1 MEQNDYN
8 RGIFYL
14 LLFICF
20 IGTGVI
26 LKLAASVFLPITFA
40 LLFTFVMMPVIRNLN
55 KKLHIPWPVGI
66 LCMLLL
72 FGAVFFVI
80 GNLLLSSIKAIIGV
94 YPKYEER
101 FNLIYKFIALRFG
114 LSYDSGLN
122 FIENMWNQLDIR
134 TQIQKFALSLSTNI
148 IVFIK
153 DLLIIILLMVFLL
166 SEMRFIKEKVNCAFQ
181 NKAKRRVTHIINH
194 VIAEIMR
201 FISIKFFISL
211 TTGLVVFLGTL
222 VIGLD
227 FPIIWG
233 FIAFL
238 LNFIP
243 TFGSIISSVIT
254 VLFSVLQFFPH
265 ITPMILTA
273 LLVISV
279 NTFLGNFLEPRIEGE
294 HLDLSPFIILV
305 CLSMWGWMWGFPGMI
320 VAVPITVSIKIICEN
335 VSFLHPVA
343 ILLGNDPKNT
353 AKEFSSPEKDRNTTE
368 SDDKSEK

>member
-1 MEQNDYN
+1 
-8 RGIFYL
+8 
-14 LLFICF
+14 
-20 IGTGVI
+20 
-26 LKLAASVFLPITFA
+26 
-40 LLFTFVMMPVIRNLN
+40 
-55 KKLHIPWPVGI
+55 
-66 LCMLLL
+66 
-72 FGAVFFVI
+72 
-80 GNLLLSSIKAIIGV
+80 
-94 YPKYEER
+94 
-101 FNLIYKFIALRFG
+101 
-114 LSYDSGLN
+114 
-122 FIENMWNQLDIR
+122 
-134 TQIQKFALSLSTNI
+134 
-148 IVFIK
+148 
-153 DLLIIILLMVFLL
+153 
-166 SEMRFIKEKVNCAFQ
+166 
-181 NKAKRRVTHIINH
+181 
-194 VIAEIMR
+194 MR